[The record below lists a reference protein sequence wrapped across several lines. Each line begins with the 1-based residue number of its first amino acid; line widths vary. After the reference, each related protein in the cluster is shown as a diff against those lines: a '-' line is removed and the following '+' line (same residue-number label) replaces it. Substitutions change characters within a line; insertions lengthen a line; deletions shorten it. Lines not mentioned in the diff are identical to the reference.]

1 VRPRARGWTIAI
13 VVVAILVVIVGSQA
27 LFTVNETEQVIITQM
42 GRYMRTITEPGL
54 HFKLPLIQTV
64 HRFERRVLVSD
75 APPAEYLTLDK
86 KRLVVDSYT
95 RWRIA
100 DPLQFYKTVRN
111 EAGALARLDG
121 LVFSELRKELA
132 SHTLREVI
140 GPQREPIMESV
151 AERSNEI
158 VREFGIEIVDVRVK
172 RVDLPEEVEASVFAR
187 MRAER
192 ERIAKKYR
200 AEGEEQARIIR
211 ADADKEATI
220 ILAEAYKR
228 AKEIRGE
235 GDAAAI
241 KIYAEAI
248 EQGPEFYAFL
258 RSLEAYERLF
268 EGGTTLVLS
277 SDSKLFRYL
286 AGPSPEE

>member
-1 VRPRARGWTIAI
+1 MRIWTI
-13 VVVAILVVIVGSQA
+13 VGLVVAVLVVIIGGQVV
-27 LFTVNETEQVIITQM
+27 FTINETEQAIITQM
-42 GRYMRTITEPGL
+42 GRYVRTIKEPGL

-64 HRFERRVLVSD
+64 HRFEKRILVSD

-95 RWRIA
+95 RWRIV

-121 LVFSELRKELA
+121 IVLSELRRDLA
-132 SHTLREVI
+132 AHTLREVI

-151 AERSNEI
+151 AERSGEI
-158 VREFGIEIVDVRVK
+158 VKKFGIEIIDVRVK

-187 MRAER
+187 MRSER
-192 ERIAKKYR
+192 QRIAKKYR

-211 ADADKEATI
+211 AEADKEAII
-220 ILAEAYKR
+220 ILAEAYKKS
-228 AKEIRGE
+228 KELRGE

-241 KIYAEAI
+241 KIYAAAF
-248 EQGPEFYAFL
+248 EQDPEFYSFL
-258 RSLEAYERLF
+258 RSLEAYEKFLK
-268 EGGTTLVLS
+268 GGTTLVLR

-286 AGPSPEE
+286 AGPTPEE

>member
-1 VRPRARGWTIAI
+1 MRPRAWTIGL
-13 VVVAILVVIVGSQA
+13 VAAAVLVVIVGSQT

-42 GRYMRTITEPGL
+42 GKYVRTITEPGL

-64 HRFERRVLVSD
+64 HRFEKRILVSD

-111 EAGALARLDG
+111 EPGALARLDG

-151 AERSNEI
+151 AKRSDEI

-211 ADADKEATI
+211 AEADKKATI

-248 EQGPEFYAFL
+248 EQDPEFYAFL
-258 RSLEAYERLF
+258 RSLEAYEKLF

-277 SDSKLFRYL
+277 ADAELFRYL
-286 AGPSPEE
+286 AGPTAEE